1 MQLSLGFLVPP
12 QPSTGP
18 APSSPATTTPKAV
31 PPTDWNQIDE
41 AARGAALALLAT
53 LIARRLAAAATTQ
66 TIATGAGH
74 E

>member
-12 QPSTGP
+12 QPTGP
-18 APSSPATTTPKAV
+18 APSSPAASTPGAA